1 MRGRLGAGWG
11 GEGNRHAHIHT
22 LHSLH
27 ELGASGPEALGKG
40 RRQGPQDPRVCRE
53 SLREVERGDAGP
65 TGPRRESAQA
75 E

>member
-1 MRGRLGAGWG
+1 MRGQLGAGWG
-11 GEGNRHAHIHT
+11 GGERHAHTHT
-22 LHSLH
+22 LHPLH
-27 ELGASGPEALGKG
+27 ELGASGSEALRKG

-53 SLREVERGDAGP
+53 SLREVERGGAGP